1 MATTSVTD
9 TSFQADVLG
18 ADKPV
23 LVDFWDDWCGP
34 CKAIGP
40 SLEQMSD
47 ELGDRVTIVKAKLDE
62 AGEVATKYGVRSIPM
77 LILFKGGQESA
88 RWIRGAAPRNVLQSW
103 LEGAL
108 ETDSVVPAK
117 AGISGR

>member
-9 TSFQADVLG
+9 SSFNDDVLG
-18 ADKPV
+18 ASKPV

-34 CKAIGP
+34 CKMIGP

-62 AGEVATKYGVRSIPM
+62 TGEAAAKYGVRSIPM
-77 LILFKGGQESA
+77 LILFKGGQEAA
-88 RWIRGAAPRNVLQSW
+88 RWVRGAAPRSVLQAW
-103 LEGAL
+103 LEGELTSNA
-108 ETDSVVPAK
+108 SAQS
-117 AGISGR
+117 A